1 MDKSNST
8 IAEIREMYEK
18 IQEKATS
25 LVVKLDR
32 DEQALQETA
41 HDLFIEAVKTVIP
54 VIKYIEVDLGI
65 SEVCLRG
72 IWIDEETA
80 LVRDGVILHKKD
92 PSKGQHYSE
101 WWNSTLHGDEF
112 IDWVIKCLENMAKA
126 FQDAL
131 TKIESRQKSLTDR
144 QERLTKAAVA
154 LKQD

>member
-54 VIKYIEVDLGI
+54 VIKYIEVDLGL
-65 SEVCLRG
+65 SDVYLRG
-72 IWIDEETA
+72 IWIDEDTA
-80 LVRDGVILHKKD
+80 LVRDGVILDKED
-92 PSKGQHYSE
+92 PSKGQHYSQ
-101 WWNSTLHGDEF
+101 WCS
-112 IDWVIKCLENMAKA
+112 A
-126 FQDAL
+126 AL
-131 TKIESRQKSLTDR
+131 TGDDNRIADPDR
-144 QERLTKAAVA
+144 ERFA
-154 LKQD
+154 DFRRR